1 MKRAKNILKSIF
13 VTGAKITQENFHD
26 LFDSYMHKDELDET
40 LERMNQIVLD
50 PGQAWRVDSD
60 LDEGSTNP
68 VQNKIV
74 AERLRQLAASISTT
88 NASLASTMGTL
99 SEALSTIGTKA
110 DASALSQLQSA
121 YDAFVSAT
129 NTALAAKA
137 NASDVYTKAEHDS
150 DMAKKVDIEQGVA
163 NAGKVMKVNPQGNL
177 VPSEEGGKVKTV
189 SVNGGT
195 PVQPDSGGNI
205 DLHIEE
211 GGGSLEGLSVN
222 GTPVTPDSNGNV
234 DLDVVEGVKLNGAE
248 VQKGADGKVDIR
260 INLPE
265 VDETLDP
272 TSTNPVRNAAVAA
285 AINQLQNQ
293 TWDADVDQTDEGSV
307 VTLSKDGNEV
317 VQFTVAGGGG
327 GGDSQSTKIV
337 LSGSLS
343 AATVKNGDSVVFTYH
358 YDHGSGSGAEF
369 ESDGVKGDLTISV
382 VRGATTLHTTTLR
395 EVTAGSTGTL
405 DISQWLETG
414 TIDVVL
420 FASCTFTD
428 GEGEQKTQTKTL
440 RRSVTVLDLVLES
453 SYNLT
458 SSFSA
463 GGYGANDSVVIPWS
477 IRGSGEK
484 VVTLYI
490 DGEDVNSKTVTRS
503 GLTNDSFTVAAST
516 LTAGRHS
523 VQLVA
528 EVGSIKSNS
537 IYFDILKAGG
547 DAPFIGLKVN
557 TAAGTIF
564 TVGESGQVW
573 PTLSVRQY
581 EALAFEWAAYD
592 PASVTAT
599 VEERENDT
607 VLRTISATRTI
618 QTYTDSYKS
627 SGTVNHKLVCGAT
640 EYPLGIVVEANSSI
654 NLATAKTAYIALELD
669 ATGRSNSEANPA
681 QWGYTS
687 NVNNVPLTTATTFS
701 GMGWNAVSG
710 WNGVSLVLRNGA
722 QAMPDFRAFGS
733 DPTANGMCLEV
744 EFRVPRIYT
753 KGGTV
758 ISCFANGRGIRITTE
773 KISLLTGSTKTVG
786 EGDDALTVASGV
798 STNYAEGEWVRAAF
812 NITKRV
818 GGKGLVELYVNG
830 VRSAADEYSIGDN
843 FVQDDAVGITIDST
857 AADVEV
863 RLIRAYATELT
874 DDEELE
880 NYIIDRQTAAEI
892 MALDADNAVT
902 NQDGDID
909 IDVLRG
915 KSRGVLIVTRS
926 GGLAPVNAANDKK
939 AKFYGDVTFYSP
951 FGSAYDF
958 HCVGCLVQIQ
968 GTSSTTYP
976 RKNYRITLNKS
987 QNGVPPMYV
996 GDDCAKFLA
1005 GDNTAQTEVS
1015 KGNAKNKYA
1024 MRPGSIPINIFVM
1037 KKDFSDSS
1045 MTHNTGSAK
1054 LMNEVF
1060 KSMGILTPPQVI
1072 DPKYRTAI
1080 DGFPINIFSK
1090 DGNTVEYYGQ
1100 YNFDNE
1106 KKSSGVVYG
1115 FDAMDD
1121 GNGGT
1126 LQCLCCLEFL
1136 NNSQPL
1142 CSFQAAGLADS
1153 QALADQL
1160 DAQFDLAFEFR
1171 YPEDDTIW
1179 NTDGD
1184 KPGATAAQK
1193 AAIKRLL
1200 GWLYSMKP
1208 AGAANDTAEADLA
1221 TWQNPDFV
1229 SQVGQYFDIDN
1240 LLSWYIYTD
1249 YFMSVDQRAKN
1260 MMLATWDGLKWWFLF
1275 WDADTMLGDRNDSYL
1290 AYDYLMERDTIDP
1303 ERNNKYAFE
1312 GHNSWL
1318 WNLVLANMQTQLRTV
1333 AASYRAAMSDAMVR
1347 EMFDV
1352 EQQGQWS
1359 AREYNKGGEFT
1370 YILPQTEGVP
1380 DANGNRIWPYM
1391 FALKGTGEA
1400 HRHFTIANRF
1410 ALLDAK
1416 YQCGG
1421 YRGDSLSFKLTRAL
1435 GDAAD
1440 VFLITSDEKYY
1451 YGYGT
1456 ANNTYASG
1464 VAAEAGGTA
1473 TLSITE
1479 AFQTNDPIVMYGASR
1494 IRELNLT
1501 GALHFTDNLN
1511 ISGCVKLAVLNM
1523 RASVATTENF
1533 YVNLSG
1539 CARLESIDVT
1549 NRQNI
1554 TTSSGSY
1561 ILDLTNQTRLTTLK
1575 ACGTRLTMVAFAAGA
1590 PLALMSLPTT
1600 LQTLSLDRLQQLT
1613 NAGIRFTDSGDD
1625 LAEYTSVTSLIV
1637 LDCPKLDWYALSQK
1651 CTSLR
1656 SLRVDVGNNHQGD
1669 GTDLTALA
1677 ARLADR
1683 NDSLTTCSISGV
1695 YRLTRFLPDEVKT
1708 LFTGM
1713 GLDIRDPEYTM
1724 IASEETTPDD
1734 VNVTN
1739 LDNLTGFDYGTAFV
1753 PSGHIS
1759 KILARRHRVLAKLTK
1774 MPTSYYDAQNIRQ
1787 NNPDGEMTYFPLHD
1801 SHSGYY
1807 ADADGVENC
1816 TTAPTDGTQGDVF
1829 VRETHYWYK
1838 GINGWYNGQRTGRHY
1853 TCYSSLDQ
1861 MPSRPEATVLE
1872 YSDMEVTNNRKLAT
1886 GNATLASALKN
1897 DTAYAVCK
1905 VAVSGYSRVRFPGV
1919 VPGSTLLG
1927 AVFVDLDDNL
1937 VSTVAV
1943 NMTITKVING
1953 TEMTIE
1959 GGFRDGMY
1967 VIADVPEGATHLY
1980 FTILKSAEFDKVV
1993 LSNSSRI
2000 EDMEPDWVEVNPHLI
2015 GVTEIVADSDV
2026 PSKPRSI
2033 FVSRTSVGSI
2043 SQSSVHQYAQQR
2055 GMQLVDYEMHKDVG
2069 NLFFAKYGRRDS
2081 QAQCG
2086 YGTSTNGRPMN
2097 NTKALGMQD
2106 TQAVM
2111 GVGGNTGYKNSN
2123 DQWVGCD
2130 SPNVMGYQDWQG
2142 NKAEWM
2148 DKIGVNMGQVD
2159 GKAVITMPDKTQ
2171 RRVPWPTSGHYIKM
2185 VLHGKYCDTISA
2197 DATGGTETTFYCDWT
2212 NITDSVG
2219 RVVCRSSSSA
2229 YANGGVSF
2237 ANAYYDSSNTYASI
2251 GSRLA
2256 FRGKLVKA
2264 ESVEAYEAIT
2274 PLA

>member
-1 MKRAKNILKSIF
+1 MKRAKNILKQIF

-99 SEALSTIGTKA
+99 SEAISTIGTKA
-110 DASALSQLQSA
+110 DASALTQLQSA

-129 NTALAAKA
+129 NTALASKA

-163 NAGKVMKVNPQGNL
+163 NAGKVMKVNSQGNL

-195 PVQPDSGGNI
+195 PVQPDGNGNI
-205 DLHIEE
+205 NLQIEE

-222 GTPVTPDSNGNV
+222 GTPVTPDQNGNV
-234 DLDVVEGVKLNGAE
+234 DLNVVEGVKLNGTE

-265 VDETLDP
+265 VDETLDT
-272 TSTNPVRNAAVAA
+272 TSTNPVRNSAVAA

-337 LSGSLS
+337 LTGSLS

-458 SSFSA
+458 SAFGT

-516 LTAGRHS
+516 LAAGRHS

-547 DAPFIGLKVN
+547 EAPFIGLKVD

-564 TVGESGQVW
+564 TAEAGEPVW
-573 PTLSVRQY
+573 PTLDVRQY
-581 EALAFEWAAYD
+581 ETLAFEWAAYD
-592 PASVTAT
+592 PASVSAL
-599 VEERENDT
+599 VQEKEGDT
-607 VLRTISATRTI
+607 VLRTISATRTV

-627 SGTVNHKLVCGAT
+627 AGAVNHKLVCGAT
-640 EYPLGIVVEANSSI
+640 EYPLEIVVAANSAI
-654 NLATAKTAYIALELD
+654 NLAIAKTAYIALELD
-669 ATGRSNSEANPA
+669 ATGRSNSEADPA

-687 NVNNVPLTTATTFS
+687 NVNNVQVVTATAFS

-710 WNGVSLVLRNGA
+710 WNGESLVLKNGA
-722 QAMPDFRAFGS
+722 AAVVGYRPFGS
-733 DPTANGMCLEV
+733 DPTVAGMCLEV

-758 ISCFANGRGIRITTE
+758 MSCFANNKGIRITTE
-773 KISLLTGSTKTVG
+773 KISLLTGGTKTVG

-812 NITKRV
+812 NISKRT

-830 VRSAADEYSIGDN
+830 VRSAADEYSVGDN

-857 AADVEV
+857 SADVEV
-863 RLIRAYATELT
+863 RIIRAYATELT

-880 NYIIDRQTAAEI
+880 NYIIDRQTASEI
-892 MALDADNAVT
+892 MALDSANAVT

-915 KSRGVLIVTRS
+915 KSRGVLIVSRS

-996 GDDCAKFLA
+996 GEDCAKFLS

-1015 KGNAKNKYA
+1015 KGNNKNKYA

-1045 MTHNTGSAK
+1045 MTHNTGAAK
-1054 LMNEVF
+1054 LMNSVF
-1060 KSMGILTPPQVI
+1060 KSMGILTPPQELNANF
-1072 DPKYRTAI
+1072 RTAI

-1106 KKSSGVVYG
+1106 KKNSGVVYG

-1121 GNGGT
+1121 GDGGT

-1142 CSFQAAGLADS
+1142 CNFQAAGLADS

-1179 NTDGD
+1179 NTDGS

-1193 AAIKRLL
+1193 TAIKRLL

-1208 AGAANDTAEADLA
+1208 AGAANDTAEANLS
-1221 TWQNPDFV
+1221 TWQNADFV
-1229 SQVGQYFDIDN
+1229 SQVSQYFDIDN

-1421 YRGDSLSFKLTRAL
+1421 YRGDNLSFKLTRAL

-1464 VAAEAGGTA
+1464 VPAEAGSTA

-1494 IRELNLT
+1494 IRELDLT
-1501 GALHFTDNLN
+1501 QVLHFTDNLN

-1523 RASVATTENF
+1523 RAASATTENF

-1539 CARLESIDVT
+1539 CRRLESLDVT

-1575 ACGTRLTMVAFAAGA
+1575 ATGTRLTMVAFAAGA
-1590 PLALMSLPTT
+1590 PVVLMCLPTT
-1600 LQTLSLDRLQQLT
+1600 LQTLNLDRLQQLT
-1613 NAGIRFTDSGDD
+1613 NAGIRFTDSGSD
-1625 LAEYTSVTSLIV
+1625 LAEYASITTLMVT
-1637 LDCPKLDWYALSQK
+1637 DCPMLDWYALSVK
-1651 CTSLR
+1651 CTHLR
-1656 SLRVDVGNNHQGD
+1656 TLQVDVGMSHRGD

-1683 NDSLTTCSISGV
+1683 TDSLTTCSFSGV
-1695 YRLTRFLPDEVKT
+1695 YYLTRFLADDVKT

-1724 IASEETTPDD
+1724 IAAEEVVPDD
-1734 VNVTN
+1734 ANLTN
-1739 LDNLTGFDYGTAFV
+1739 LDNLTGFDYGTTYV

-1759 KILARRHRVLAKLTK
+1759 RILAKRHRVLAKLTQR
-1774 MPTSYYDAQNIRQ
+1774 PTSYYDAQNVRQ
-1787 NNPDGEMTYFPLHD
+1787 NNADGVMTYYPLHD

-1807 ADADGVENC
+1807 ADAEALENC

-1829 VRETHYWYK
+1829 IREPHYWYK
-1838 GINGWYNGQRTGRHY
+1838 GINDRLNGRHY
-1853 TCYSSLDQ
+1853 TCYSSLEEE
-1861 MPSRPEATVLE
+1861 PARPAATVLQ
-1872 YSDMEVTNNRKLAT
+1872 YADMVVTNNRKLAT
-1886 GNATLASALKN
+1886 GNATLGTALKN

-1905 VAVSGYSRVRFPGV
+1905 VAVAGYSRVRFPS
-1919 VPGSTLLG
+1919 VPGGALLG
-1927 AVFVDLDDNL
+1927 AMFVDSEDNRISD
-1937 VSTVAV
+1937 VVVDTTISKTFNGETV
-1943 NMTITKVING
+1943 TL
-1953 TEMTIE
+1953 E
-1959 GGFRDGMY
+1959 GGFVAGMY
-1967 VIADVPEGATHLY
+1967 VIADIPTGAANLY

-1993 LSNSSRI
+1993 LSNSDKI
-2000 EDMEPDWVEVNPHLI
+2000 EDMEPDWVEVKPHLI
-2015 GVTEIVADSDV
+2015 AVTEAVADSET
-2026 PSKPRSI
+2026 PSKLRSV
-2033 FVSRTSVGSI
+2033 FVSRASLGTTS
-2043 SQSSVHQYAQQR
+2043 QLNFHTYAQQR
-2055 GMQLVDYEMHKDVG
+2055 GMMLVDYEMHKDVG

-2086 YGTSTNGRPMN
+2086 YGTSTNSRPMG

-2106 TQAVM
+2106 TQTVL
-2111 GVGGNTGYKNSN
+2111 GVSGNTGYRNSN
-2123 DQWVGCD
+2123 EQWVGCD

-2142 NKAEWM
+2142 DKAEWM
-2148 DKIGVNMGQVD
+2148 DRIGVNVGQVD
-2159 GKAVITMPDKTQ
+2159 GKCVISMPDKTQ
-2171 RRVPWPTSGHYIKM
+2171 RRVPWPTSGHYIKAI
-2185 VLHGKYCDTISA
+2185 LHGKYCDTISA
-2197 DATGGTETTFYCDWT
+2197 DAAGGTETTFYCDWT
-2212 NITDSVG
+2212 NITASVG
-2219 RVVCRSSSSA
+2219 RVVCRSYYYASA
-2229 YANGGVSF
+2229 GGGVSF
-2237 ANAYYDSSNTYASI
+2237 ANANNDSSVTGANI

-2256 FRGKLVKA
+2256 FRGNLVKA
-2264 ESVEAYEAIT
+2264 ESVEAFEAIE
-2274 PLA
+2274 PVA